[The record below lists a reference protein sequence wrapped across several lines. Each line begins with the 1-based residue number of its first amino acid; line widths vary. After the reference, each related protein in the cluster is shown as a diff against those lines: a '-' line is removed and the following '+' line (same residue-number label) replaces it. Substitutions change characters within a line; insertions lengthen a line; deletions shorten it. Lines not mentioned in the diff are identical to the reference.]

1 MGRVH
6 RILADGR
13 HDELSELWA
22 QLVQARALGVLR
34 VRLVFETSWRDPM
47 GFTGAI
53 PREECLG
60 FCQVGMHPLGGF
72 FLALGR
78 LGEHR
83 GSGVALCLLG

>member
-34 VRLVFETSWRDPM
+34 VRLIFEAAWSDLVGVELSVPGM
-47 GFTGAI
+47 
-53 PREECLG
+53 ECLS
-60 FCQVGMHPLGGF
+60 LG
-72 FLALGR
+72 
-78 LGEHR
+78 
-83 GSGVALCLLG
+83 

>member
-47 GFTGAI
+47 RFTGAI

-60 FCQVGMHPLGGF
+60 FCQVGMHPSSGGF
-72 FLALGR
+72 FLA
-78 LGEHR
+78 
-83 GSGVALCLLG
+83 